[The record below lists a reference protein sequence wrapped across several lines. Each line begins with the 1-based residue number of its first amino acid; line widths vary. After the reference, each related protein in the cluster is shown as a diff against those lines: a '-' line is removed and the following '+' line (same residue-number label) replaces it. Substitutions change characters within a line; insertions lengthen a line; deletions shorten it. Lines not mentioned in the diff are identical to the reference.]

1 VILTLTL
8 QDEDGWT
15 ALIAATCYN
24 HEDVV
29 KVDLDLMFAALQ
41 AGNLVYSA

>member
-1 VILTLTL
+1 V

-24 HEDVV
+24 HDDVV
-29 KVDLDLMFAALQ
+29 QVIRIEPRAR
-41 AGNLVYSA
+41 

>member
-1 VILTLTL
+1 ML

-29 KVDLDLMFAALQ
+29 EVTGAQ
-41 AGNLVYSA
+41 R